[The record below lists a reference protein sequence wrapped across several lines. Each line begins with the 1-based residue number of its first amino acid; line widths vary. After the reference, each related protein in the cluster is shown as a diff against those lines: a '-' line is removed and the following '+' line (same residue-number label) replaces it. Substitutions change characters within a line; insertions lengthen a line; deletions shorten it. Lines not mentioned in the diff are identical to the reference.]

1 MTSGSDIEV
10 CRLTHPSGAYI
21 EVSNYG
27 ATWLS
32 ACMPDRHGVLGE
44 VLFGYSTIDAMMADP
59 NYAGR
64 TVGRYANRIR
74 KGTFSICGK
83 TYQLEINDGVNSNHS
98 GPSGLSF
105 RVFDIVSRTDNSVTL
120 HYLSKDGEGGFPAN
134 VDIYVSYTLTADFC
148 VRIDYRATTDAPTI
162 LNLTNHAYFNL
173 NGHGDIYLHRLHI
186 PSTTMLQTNQEFLPT
201 GMVLDVTDTPFDF
214 SEGKQ
219 VGKDINFDMDQF
231 RWNRGYNHC
240 YMCAEEQGANK
251 KSRLMAELMSDETGR
266 SVAMYSTYPS
276 VQIYSGGF
284 LSSSYPTRFG
294 RTALPA
300 DGIAL
305 EAQFAPDTPNQPAFP
320 QCTLTP
326 EKDYCHQIIYRFQTF
341 A

>member
-1 MTSGSDIEV
+1 MTQRSDIEI
-10 CRLTHPSGAYI
+10 CRLTHPTGAYI
-21 EVSNYG
+21 EVCNYG

-32 ACMPDRHGVLGE
+32 AFMPDRNGVLGE
-44 VLFGYSTIDAMMADP
+44 VLFGYDDIDAMMADT

-74 KGTFSICGK
+74 KGTFSVYGK
-83 TYQLEINDGVNSNHS
+83 TCQLEINDGVNSNHS
-98 GPSGLSF
+98 GPSGISF
-105 RVFDIVSRTDNSVTL
+105 RIFDMVSRSTNSVTM
-120 HYLSKDGEGGFPAN
+120 HYFSKNGEGGFPGN
-134 VDIYVSYTLTADFC
+134 VDIYVSYTLTESLE
-148 VRIDYRATTDAPTI
+148 VRIDYLATTDSPTI

-173 NGHGDIYLHRLHI
+173 NGHDDIYSHRLCI
-186 PSTTMLQTNQEFLPT
+186 PSIHMLQTDEEFLPT
-201 GMVLDVTDTPFDF
+201 GKVLDVADTPFDF
-214 SEGKQ
+214 SQGKQ
-219 VGKDINFDMDQF
+219 IGKDINFGMDQF

-240 YMCAEEQGANK
+240 YMFAEPGEAK
-251 KSRLMAELMSDETGR
+251 EIRLMAELRSDETGR

-305 EAQFAPDTPNQPAFP
+305 EAQFAPDTPNQPQFP
-320 QCTLTP
+320 QCMLTP
-326 EKDYCHQIIYRFQTF
+326 EEDYCHQIIYRFQTF